1 MIDLA
6 DVDIC
11 ILVVRVSAAIV
22 LDVDLV
28 KSAACGLVTTEPIE
42 EVGDSTG
49 LERTVQDG
57 TGMVAVDLESHEGQ
71 IVGGKWLGKGLR
83 AENASLGMRLL
94 AGERGSWQREGR

>member
-28 KSAACGLVTTEPIE
+28 ESAACGLVTTEPIE
-42 EVGDSTG
+42 EVGDCTG

-57 TGMVAVDLESHEGQ
+57 TGMVAVDLESHE
-71 IVGGKWLGKGLR
+71 
-83 AENASLGMRLL
+83 
-94 AGERGSWQREGR
+94 